1 MHPPPQHLW
10 SQVGLAEEL
19 GLLPAAGR
27 PQFSQ
32 LLFSGNETQTSFSNA
47 SRREVPSA
55 CLEPQQPKH
64 HVCCPR
70 APGRA
75 ALLPGPGQCPAASGS
90 QTPPRAQPAEEACA
104 GEASRGPG
112 APLGPQPQEA
122 RPPMAGGG
130 QVTSPEHGWDV
141 CSGFWVPCPHV
152 RDGPRT

>member
-104 GEASRGPG
+104 GEAVLMLPG
-112 APLGPQPQEA
+112 VL
-122 RPPMAGGG
+122 RPRWAHSPRKPVLPWLVGG
-130 QVTSPEHGWDV
+130 E
-141 CSGFWVPCPHV
+141 
-152 RDGPRT
+152 